1 VAEDTFTRHGFDRVL
16 IELDIGPKAEAG
28 IRCANLIGSME
39 ELLLAKSDL
48 AFGQLDEVQPYDQ
61 LRLYF
66 VTEWVR
72 QFGLGNGMLE
82 FNEKDFNKY
91 FRDMLK
97 RLAAGTICISPSY
110 LENHPILCISPSYL
124 ENGGI
129 PDDPIPVL
137 LSALTS
143 DRRGFAMHKDY
154 DVDI

>member
-1 VAEDTFTRHGFDRVL
+1 MIDGFDRIL
-16 IELDIGPKAEAG
+16 IELDIGTRAEAA
-28 IRCANLIGSME
+28 IRRTNLIGSME

-48 AFGQLDEVQPYDQ
+48 AFGQLDDVRPYDQ

-72 QFGLGNGMLE
+72 QFGLSNSMLD
-82 FNEKDFNKY
+82 FNEKEFNKY
-91 FRDMLK
+91 FLRELE

-110 LENHPILCISPSYL
+110 LEN
-124 ENGGI
+124 NTI
-129 PDDPIPVL
+129 PYDQVPVI

-143 DRRGFAMHKDY
+143 DRRGFAMQENY